1 MNRFPVEITFEGVK
15 YTFQISR
22 LEPSLLEL
30 AIADKKCLGIFQE
43 RRASAFDPTLPTLNL
58 RDPLFSSALFAARD
72 SPFCLQVHLMV
83 FHVET
88 TTLLRVLQL
97 PRFMAKQDIDA
108 TLEAHEKE
116 QTISFEKP
124 RYTSVYSI

>member
-1 MNRFPVEITFEGVK
+1 
-15 YTFQISR
+15 
-22 LEPSLLEL
+22 
-30 AIADKKCLGIFQE
+30 
-43 RRASAFDPTLPTLNL
+43 
-58 RDPLFSSALFAARD
+58 
-72 SPFCLQVHLMV
+72 MV
-83 FHVET
+83 FHVEI

-124 RYTSVYSI
+124 RYTVYIYTMKSLLSV